1 MRPRATLVIPIGNG
15 RLPLRIIRCLE
26 DCHVDFIL
34 LSKERHNVSRKS
46 KYCNEFIYSDPHN
59 DDALVDQLLT
69 LKRALFPEILFPI
82 TTPGFQFVARNRDRL
97 GNRFRIPPISA
108 IESLEIASDK
118 RRLYEFSL
126 SNELPVLPSVPLE
139 EISSYGEQSLPF
151 PALAKTTNREFG
163 AGFKRI
169 NLADELNS
177 FRDSLDLNQR
187 SEYIIQPFI
196 TGKDVSFSAYCEN
209 GEIKCY
215 TVWRAIFYGKKKYE
229 IPRCIEFMDNPRA
242 LALASKLLGAL
253 RWEGVCD
260 IDFFED
266 DKSGDLWL
274 LEVNARLWGNV
285 VGCALRGINFPKLLC
300 DVALGESNYAQL
312 KQSTG
317 IYCYPKGIPKAL
329 KQKQTRKALFHRPFA
344 TTGLMPVIKDI
355 GPEFY
360 KFYLKVR
367 LLLTQ
372 RFKKS
377 TSNPQ
382 SPS

>member
-1 MRPRATLVIPIGNG
+1 MGNG
-15 RLPLRIIRCLE
+15 RLPLRIIRCLD
-26 DCHVDFIL
+26 DCGVDFIL
-34 LSKERHNVSRKS
+34 LSKDRHNVSRKS
-46 KYCNEFIYSDPHN
+46 KYCREFIHSDPQN
-59 DDALVDQLLT
+59 DEALVDQLLT
-69 LKRALFPEILFPI
+69 LKRAPLPEILFPI
-82 TTPGFQFVARNRDRL
+82 TTPGFQFAARNQDRL
-97 GNRFRIPPISA
+97 GDRFRIPPISA

-126 SNELPVLPSVPLE
+126 RNEFPVLPSVTLE
-139 EISSYGEQSLPF
+139 ENPSYGEQSLPF

-169 NLADELNS
+169 NSSDELDS
-177 FRDSLDLNQR
+177 FRDSLDQKQR

-196 TGKDVSFSAYCEN
+196 TGKDVSFSAYCED
-209 GEIKCY
+209 GKIKCY

-242 LALASKLLGAL
+242 LALAGKLLGAL

-285 VGCALRGINFPKLLC
+285 VGCTLRGINFPRLLC
-300 DVALGESNYAQL
+300 DAALGKPSHAHL
-312 KQSTG
+312 KQSGG
-317 IYCYPKGIPKAL
+317 IYCYPKGIPRAL
-329 KQKQTRKALFHRPFA
+329 KRTQTRKALLHRPFV

-360 KFYLKVR
+360 KFYLKAK
-367 LLLTQ
+367 LPLTR
-372 RFKKS
+372 RF
-377 TSNPQ
+377 NR
-382 SPS
+382 SPSNSKASS